1 MAPFESREEF
11 LQAVR
16 ELMTRLRASGHEDAI
31 AQLKQGFKYMNGMAD
46 GWALLMSS
54 IDTVQA
60 NFGPRFTPEE
70 REALVAIRA
79 EVYTNVTRGKS

>member
-1 MAPFESREEF
+1 MAPFDSREEF

-31 AQLKQGFKYMNGMAD
+31 AQLKKGFKYMNGMAD

>member
-1 MAPFESREEF
+1 
-11 LQAVR
+11 
-16 ELMTRLRASGHEDAI
+16 
-31 AQLKQGFKYMNGMAD
+31 MNGMAD

>member
-79 EVYTNVTRGKS
+79 EVYTNVTRGKT